1 MIPKEKVQEVIDTA
15 RVEEVVGEFVH
26 LKKRGVNQIGLCP
39 FHNEKTPSFIVSPA
53 KGIFKCFGCGEA
65 GSSVDFIMKHEHY
78 TFPQAV
84 KWLAQKYHIEIQEE
98 EQSPEQIEAENER
111 EGLFNITNFA
121 AKFFEKTLYE
131 TEKGKAI
138 GLSYFNERGFSEQT
152 IKKFQL
158 GYSPETWDGLSKAAI
173 EAGYTKEY
181 LVKAGLAIQKDNG
194 NVYDRFR
201 NRVIFP
207 IHNASGRVLGFG
219 GRILITDKKQAKYVN
234 SPETLIYNKSNVLF
248 GLFTAKNAIIKQDN
262 CLLVEGYTDVI
273 SLFQSGIENV
283 VSSSG
288 TSLTTGQIK
297 LIKRYTQ
304 NITILYDGDAA
315 GIKASF
321 RGINMIVEEGLN
333 VRVVLF
339 PTGEDPDSF
348 ARSHNS
354 EQLETFL
361 KENAQDFIH
370 FKADLLSK
378 EAGDDPVKK
387 AGVVREIIETIALVP
402 EQLNRIYFIRETSE
416 LLNVKEEILTNEV
429 IKVRRKQYYKE
440 GNKQEYKPEPSPPS
454 SERQIIKTEE
464 GNVHQEREVVRLLLN
479 YGSMEF
485 NPDDAKILEMLEE
498 KQDAE
503 EAIST
508 VADFII
514 EELEEFDDE
523 KIEFSDVLAQKIYN
537 EFVSAYENETI
548 PSEKFFVNYSE
559 ENVRKY
565 SVDLLTQP
573 YMLSPNWLE
582 KHKISISEETNF
594 EVIARACI
602 EAVYSLKS
610 RIIKNKLIKLQQ
622 KIQDEDS
629 EEGEKIDIMLEY
641 RNLLAIKNQIDL
653 SLGRIVVE

>member
-1 MIPKEKVQEVIDTA
+1 M
-15 RVEEVVGEFVH
+15 
-26 LKKRGVNQIGLCP
+26 
-39 FHNEKTPSFIVSPA
+39 
-53 KGIFKCFGCGEA
+53 
-65 GSSVDFIMKHEHY
+65 
-78 TFPQAV
+78 
-84 KWLAQKYHIEIQEE
+84 
-98 EQSPEQIEAENER
+98 
-111 EGLFNITNFA
+111 
-121 AKFFEKTLYE
+121 
-131 TEKGKAI
+131 
-138 GLSYFNERGFSEQT
+138 
-152 IKKFQL
+152 
-158 GYSPETWDGLSKAAI
+158 
-173 EAGYTKEY
+173 
-181 LVKAGLAIQKDNG
+181 
-194 NVYDRFR
+194 
-201 NRVIFP
+201 
-207 IHNASGRVLGFG
+207 
-219 GRILITDKKQAKYVN
+219 
-234 SPETLIYNKSNVLF
+234 
-248 GLFTAKNAIIKQDN
+248 
-262 CLLVEGYTDVI
+262 
-273 SLFQSGIENV
+273 

-440 GNKQEYKPEPSPPS
+440 SNKQEYKPEPSPPS